1 MSKRLLK
8 RLSSCFKRRSVRNY
22 RESSGAIGVAG
33 LLRGGLSLSGDGD
46 VVVVVSGRN
55 ADEEAFRGWIDVP
68 ALERA

>member
-1 MSKRLLK
+1 
-8 RLSSCFKRRSVRNY
+8 
-22 RESSGAIGVAG
+22 
-33 LLRGGLSLSGDGD
+33 LLRGGLSLAGDGD